1 MYICTSQLRKETFSS
16 LMPEA
21 VIPRNRNYIN
31 NYINKI
37 NVSASICHCSVHKK
51 SWLLPAKPIVLS
63 PCDQVH
69 GSFTRLPFEFTE
81 QEKISPVIRPKLML
95 CQSTRS
101 CSSAQKCIKLK
112 IIYVVCP
119 TALMERQFQHITLN
133 YLEALRQWATRER
146 KHKRVILVIEVMIK
160 LANIINSCSFSQGH
174 TWTHSS
180 SWINGV

>member
-1 MYICTSQLRKETFSS
+1 MHWDLSGLYVLYGCIYVYMYICTSQLRKETFSS

-21 VIPRNRNYIN
+21 GTPRNRNNIN

-37 NVSASICHCSVHKK
+37 IMSASIYHCSVHRK
-51 SWLLPAKPIVLS
+51 SWLLPAEPTALS
-63 PCDQVH
+63 RCYQVH
-69 GSFTRLPFEFTE
+69 RSFTRFPFEFTE

-95 CQSTRS
+95 WQATRS

-119 TALMERQFQHITLN
+119 SALTERQFQHITLN

-146 KHKRVILVIEVMIK
+146 ENTRE
-160 LANIINSCSFSQGH
+160 
-174 TWTHSS
+174 SS
-180 SWINGV
+180 LW